1 MYIFKDINY
10 ACNEPLI
17 NYVTNNSL
25 DFDAITTIFFKQTA
39 TKAHKIKNVS
49 TAVRVN

>member
-10 ACNEPLI
+10 TCNEPLI

-39 TKAHKIKNVS
+39 TS
-49 TAVRVN
+49 TQN